1 MPYRPM
7 ALVLDTNVV
16 LDWLLFRDASCA
28 GLTGPL
34 QAGQLLWHATPSMRG
49 ELASVV
55 QRPELQRWSP
65 DCEHIL
71 STFDSFVKLCAEAP
85 SAIGAAGRLRSRD
98 PDDQKF
104 IDLAV
109 SVKATWLLS
118 RDRALL
124 RLARPARD
132 LGTQILTPLRWQQLL
147 GG

>member
-1 MPYRPM
+1 MSDRPI

-28 GLTGPL
+28 GLSGPL
-34 QAGQLLWHATPSMRG
+34 QAGQWLWHSSLSMRG

-71 STFDSFVKLCAEAP
+71 STFDKLAKLCPEAP

-132 LGTQILTPLRWQQLL
+132 LGLQILPPARWQQLL

>member
-1 MPYRPM
+1 MPDRPM

-34 QAGQLLWHATPSMRG
+34 QVGQLLWHATPSMRG

-71 STFDSFVKLCAEAP
+71 STFDSLAKLCAEAP
-85 SAIGAAGRLRSRD
+85 SATGATGRLRSRD

-109 SVKATWLLS
+109 SIKATWLLS

-132 LGTQILTPLRWQQLL
+132 LGIHIVPPLRWQQLF

>member
-1 MPYRPM
+1 MPDRPI

-16 LDWLLFRDASCA
+16 LDWLLFRDASCV
-28 GLTGPL
+28 GLAAPL

-49 ELASVV
+49 ELARVV

-71 STFDSFVKLCAEAP
+71 SIFDSLAKLCAETP
-85 SAIGAAGRLRSRD
+85 SAAGAAGRLRSRD

-132 LGTQILTPLRWQQLL
+132 LGIQIVPPLRWQPLL